1 MGKNLFVVVL
11 YHLVLRLLLP
21 DSPLQIVDPQLNCLL
36 AEPIRFGVFII
47 FESFDI
53 DVDAVLGLDVF
64 HVSAVKIN
72 AGLLFNDFSLL
83 ESYLAMVFLNLHVG
97 QSHLLV
103 QILDF
108 ILYFIDILLK
118 LLLPLESSHNKIGEL
133 L

>member
-1 MGKNLFVVVL
+1 M
-11 YHLVLRLLLP
+11 
-21 DSPLQIVDPQLNCLL
+21 L
-36 AEPIRFGVFII
+36 AEPIRFGVFVV

-53 DVDAVLGLDVF
+53 DVDAVLGLNVF
-64 HVSAVKIN
+64 HVSAVEIN

-118 LLLPLESSHNKIGEL
+118 LLLPLESSHNEIGEL